1 MTMAKVQRPKTRQTN
16 PQHMRDLI
24 ERVARINAADEWRDD
39 LNPTQWAALSYLARA
54 NRFSRSPSQVA
65 AFMSATRGTVSQT
78 LKALA
83 RKELIAEIRSE
94 TDRRWISYAVG
105 PKGRQVL
112 DRSTVIDEAIE
123 TLGSSRIQS
132 LIEGLEALVRGA
144 LKARD
149 QRSFGLC
156 KTCPHHK
163 SKRAGAY
170 CMLLHEELT
179 REEAE
184 QICFEHQE
192 AA

>member
-1 MTMAKVQRPKTRQTN
+1 MTKGRRPNTRQTK
-16 PQHMRDLI
+16 PKHLRDLI

-83 RKELIAEIRSE
+83 RKELIEEVRSE

-105 PKGRQVL
+105 PKGRRVL
-112 DRSTVIDEAIE
+112 ERSTVIDGAIE
-123 TLGSSRIQS
+123 TLDPSQRQS

-156 KTCPHHK
+156 RTCPHHK
-163 SKRAGAY
+163 STRAGGY
-170 CMLLHEELT
+170 CMLLREELT
-179 REEAE
+179 REEAG
-184 QICFEHQE
+184 QICFEHQD